1 MSSLRWD
8 VHGRDWP
15 NRQASRFVSAGG
27 LDWHVQTMGE
37 GPRVWLIHGTGASA
51 HSWRDVMPLL
61 AKRFTVTAMD
71 LPGHGFTRGRP
82 PGGLGLNAM
91 AKALAALADAIGAP
105 VAGIGAHSAGAAIAA
120 RIALDKSHQA
130 PIVAFG
136 PALLPFPGMA
146 APFFSGLAGLLLV
159 NPLAPS
165 LFAHAA
171 RRTNTEKFLRR
182 TTGSHIDTRGA
193 ELYGRLFASSRHCAG
208 ALEMMAQWDL
218 ASLAREL
225 PQLPVPMTI
234 LHGTRDAS
242 VPLARAQEAAALAGA
257 TFEALPGL
265 GHLAHEERPELAAEA
280 VAAAASLVEP

>member
-27 LDWHVQTMGE
+27 LNWHVQTMGE
-37 GPRVWLIHGTGASA
+37 GPLVWLIHGTGAST

-61 AKRFTVTAMD
+61 AKRFTVAAMD
-71 LPGHGFTRGRP
+71 LPGHGFSRGRP
-82 PGGLGLNAM
+82 SGGLGLNAM
-91 AKALAALADAIGAP
+91 AQALAVLSAEIGAP
-105 VAGIGAHSAGAAIAA
+105 VAAIGAHSAGAAVAA
-120 RIALDKSHQA
+120 RMALDGSHKA

-136 PALLPFPGMA
+136 PALLPFPGMV

-159 NPLAPS
+159 NPVAPS
-165 LFAHAA
+165 LFARVA
-171 RRTNTEKFLRR
+171 RRTNIERFLQR
-182 TTGSHIDTRGA
+182 TTGSQIDARGA

-218 ASLAREL
+218 ASLACEL

-242 VPLARAQEAAALAGA
+242 VPLARGREAAALAGA

-265 GHLAHEERPELAAEA
+265 GHLAHEERPEMAADA
-280 VAAAASLVEP
+280 IAAAMSLVEP